1 MSFNHSLISYLIMIY
16 LITGLLVIG
25 TSHIVSVGLEYSS
38 GQQKIIRVS
47 VIFEP
52 ICIVLDKLI

>member
-25 TSHIVSVGLEYSS
+25 ASHIVSVGLEYSS